1 MFFSPHHSLHSS
13 TDKYNGFSLWVVGVL
28 GSWFLMVTSQLGDV
42 VSTIFGDHTPHIKG
56 FLSNYVRVVGDI
68 NIVSDRILG
77 NISG

>member
-1 MFFSPHHSLHSS
+1 M
-13 TDKYNGFSLWVVGVL
+13 Y

-56 FLSNYVRVVGDI
+56 FLSNYVRVVGDT

-77 NISG
+77 NIS